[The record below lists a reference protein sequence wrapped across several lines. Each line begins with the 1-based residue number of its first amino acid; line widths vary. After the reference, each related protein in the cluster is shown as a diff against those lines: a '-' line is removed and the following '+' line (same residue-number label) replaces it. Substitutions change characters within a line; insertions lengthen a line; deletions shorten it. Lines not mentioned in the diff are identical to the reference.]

1 MCPKRW
7 NASSSAIWRLASPT
21 RPTRMP
27 RCSATIT
34 RAASGMSTPIPW
46 SLPAHPARRPK
57 AGLPGTSG
65 VPSDP
70 LWRFDLPRQ
79 HEKLL
84 ISRPLRADV
93 FQRANVPRYAG
104 QRFMSEVSR
113 MLLRLAALCLVLLTA
128 AAADAADKPSNG
140 ITGVYLTTRYP
151 ALTVRAGETT
161 SIDLSLRNF
170 NHPPEQL
177 ALSVPDVA
185 QGWKATILGGGQPVA
200 SAIVAPDTEEKL
212 QLRLE
217 PPAGTGPGEYHFLV
231 DAKGGGNDLK
241 LPITVT
247 IGQELPAKLKLTTNF
262 PSLRGTATTS
272 FKFRVTVANDSGRD
286 ATINFSADAPKNFQ
300 VTFTEAYGSQQLT
313 SIPIEAGKSKDI
325 EASVAL
331 PRETPAGDYKLTLH
345 AKTEQASADLN
356 VSLTIIGQPRLA
368 LAGEGGRLSGEAY
381 AGQDSQLT
389 LVLRNDGSEAARD
402 IELSATTPEG
412 WKTSFDPKQLPELA
426 AGKSQQI
433 KVSLTPSPRA
443 IAGDYQT
450 TIRANAAGGQSES
463 ANFRITVL
471 TSTLWGAVGIGVIAV
486 SLLVVVFAVARFG
499 RR

>member
-1 MCPKRW
+1 M
-7 NASSSAIWRLASPT
+7 
-21 RPTRMP
+21 
-27 RCSATIT
+27 
-34 RAASGMSTPIPW
+34 
-46 SLPAHPARRPK
+46 
-57 AGLPGTSG
+57 
-65 VPSDP
+65 
-70 LWRFDLPRQ
+70 LPR
-79 HEKLL
+79 
-84 ISRPLRADV
+84 V
-93 FQRANVPRYAG
+93 V
-104 QRFMSEVSR
+104 
-113 MLLRLAALCLVLLTA
+113 ALCLVVLITTA
-128 AAADAADKPSNG
+128 AEAADKPSG
-140 ITGVYLTTRYP
+140 INGVYLTTRYP

-161 SIDLSLRNF
+161 TVDLSLRNF
-170 NHPPEQL
+170 NHPPQEF
-177 ALSVPDVA
+177 ALSVPEVA
-185 QGWKATILGGGQPVA
+185 SGWKATVLGGGQPIA
-200 SAIVAPDTEEKL
+200 SAMVAPDSEEKL

-217 PPAGTGPGEYHFLV
+217 PPTGIGPGDYHFLV
-231 DAKGGGNDLK
+231 QAKGEGADLK
-241 LPITVT
+241 LPIAVT

-331 PRETPAGDYKLTLH
+331 PRDTPAGDYKLALR
-345 AKTEQASADLN
+345 AKSEAASADLD
-356 VSLTIIGQPRLA
+356 LGITIVGQPRIA

-381 AGQDSQLT
+381 AGQDGQLT
-389 LVLRNDGSEAARD
+389 VIVRNDGTEAARD
-402 IELSATTPEG
+402 VEFSATAPEG
-412 WKTSFDPKQLPELA
+412 WKTSFDPKQLPELG
-426 AGKSQQI
+426 AGKSQPI

-450 TIRANAAGGQSES
+450 TIRANATGGQSES

-471 TSTLWGAVGIGVIAV
+471 TSTLWGAVGIAIIAL